1 MSTKAKFNHAYD
13 FAFEVRSNRDD
24 DEDYTLVD
32 KNMWITV
39 KGFSVRIHV
48 TDEGVVV
55 DIFEKG
61 REDEGAI
68 TSTYAFDAECSGEDA

>member
-1 MSTKAKFNHAYD
+1 MSNELHGK
-13 FAFEVRSNRDD
+13 
-24 DEDYTLVD
+24 DYTLLD
-32 KNMWITV
+32 KNKWVTV

-61 REDEGAI
+61 REDEGPI
-68 TSTYAFDAECSGEDA
+68 TSTYAFDAECGDRAASEVAQCSS